1 MNRIIAYSL
10 ILLGVFLLG
19 DAAYDEHRGIAG
31 AASPDGLLTGV
42 SSHPPNVVKQA
53 EDPQGFRDLMLYQW
67 VRAPL
72 ALCAGLFILGLC
84 RRADRIDPFSPDFA
98 GNQALDELNRTLT
111 EEQAKRHR
119 PLK

>member
-1 MNRIIAYSL
+1 MNRIFAYGL
-10 ILLGVFLLG
+10 IMLSVFLFG
-19 DAAYDEHRGIAG
+19 DAAYDEHRGIAD
-31 AASPDGLLTGV
+31 AASPDGLLSGF
-42 SSHPPNVVKQA
+42 SSHLPNVVNRS
-53 EDPQGFRDLMLYQW
+53 EDPKGFRNLMLYQW

-84 RRADRIDPFSPDFA
+84 NRADRTDPFSPDFA

-119 PLK
+119 PLE